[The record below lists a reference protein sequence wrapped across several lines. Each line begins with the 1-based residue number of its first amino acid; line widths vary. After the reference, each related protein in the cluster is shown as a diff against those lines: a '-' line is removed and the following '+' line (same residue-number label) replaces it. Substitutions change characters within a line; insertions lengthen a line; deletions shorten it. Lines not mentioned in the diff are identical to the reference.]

1 MEQSQQINIIGA
13 GLAGSEAALQLA
25 KRGFKV
31 TIYDLKPK
39 QRSEAHHRK
48 EYAEIV
54 CSNSL
59 GNLQTSTASGLLKA
73 EMEILDCELLRI
85 AKAKAVPA
93 GNALAVDREAFSDA
107 VTEALQKNPNITCI
121 SQDITQ
127 IPNPDDI
134 TLIATGPLTSPG
146 LSETLQTLFNQ
157 SHLYF
162 FDAAAPIVT
171 TESIN
176 MNIAFAQDRYNNSA
190 ENTDE
195 LGHYINCPL
204 DEAQYKALLE
214 FVLSA
219 ECVAKKAF
227 EDKESFFES
236 CLPIEELCRRG
247 FETPRFGPM
256 KPVGLT
262 NPHKQNEQPYA
273 VVQLRQD
280 NTQGTLFNLV
290 GFQTSLKW
298 GDQKTMIQLIPGLE
312 EADIVR
318 YGVMHRNT
326 YINSPAVL
334 SKTLQLNE
342 HPNIFMAGQLTG
354 VEGYTECIATGIIA
368 AENIAR
374 AVQNQPKIIP
384 SEKTMLGAL
393 LRYIT
398 RSEAKKH
405 FQPINS
411 NWGIL
416 PMVLH
421 DENGKKI
428 RDKKLRRVAMAT
440 IAIAETE
447 NFNQHRNNIRTEVL
461 SI

>member
-1 MEQSQQINIIGA
+1 MTQRQKINIMGA

-25 KRGFKV
+25 KHGCAV
-31 TIYDLKPK
+31 TVYDLKPNR
-39 QRSEAHHRK
+39 RSEAHHRK

-59 GNLQTSTASGLLKA
+59 GNLQTTTASGLLKA
-73 EMEILDCELLRI
+73 EMEQLDCELLKI

-107 VTEALQKNPNITCI
+107 VTETLMNHPLIECI
-121 SQDITQ
+121 SEDVTCL
-127 IPNPDDI
+127 PPADEI

-146 LSETLQTLFNQ
+146 LSETLQTMLNQ

-171 TESIN
+171 KESID
-176 MNIAFAQDRYNNSA
+176 MGVAFAQDRYNKSA
-190 ENTDE
+190 ENTE
-195 LGHYINCPL
+195 EVGHYINCPL
-204 DEAQYKALLE
+204 SEDEYKSLLE
-214 FVLSA
+214 YILSA

-227 EDKESFFES
+227 EEKASFFES

-247 FETPRFGPM
+247 FETPRYGPM
-256 KPVGLT
+256 KPVGLIDPRT
-262 NPHKQNEQPYA
+262 NKQPYA
-273 VVQLRQD
+273 VIQLRQD
-280 NTQGTLFNLV
+280 NSQGTLFNIV

-298 GDQKTMIQLIPGLE
+298 GDQKTMIQLIPGLKA
-312 EADIVR
+312 ADIVR

-334 SKTLQLNE
+334 HSHLQLRN
-342 HPNIFMAGQLTG
+342 HPSVFIAGQLTG

-368 AENIAR
+368 AENIKR
-374 AVQNQPKIIP
+374 CLENQPFLIP
-384 SEKTMLGAL
+384 SEKTMIGAL

-398 RSEAKKH
+398 RSEAQKH

-411 NWGIL
+411 NWGIIPAIL
-416 PMVLH
+416 KNAKG
-421 DENGKKI
+421 EKI
-428 RDKKLRRVAMAT
+428 RDKKQRHIEMAMLALSE
-440 IAIAETE
+440 IQAFSNAKD
-447 NFNQHRNNIRTEVL
+447 NQSVL
-461 SI
+461 ILK